1 MSALLLSL
9 FIVNL
14 GIALGAG
21 LYESRIVVPQ
31 WLIRSADGRTHWNA
45 AAAVAANVGLRFWVY
60 VTTGPLTLLTFANLF
75 AALQAVGPARNWWLT
90 AVIAAAL
97 DRASTFGYFIPT
109 MLRLT
114 RPDGPTGDEAARLA
128 TKWAQLDYI
137 RHGLTLAALV
147 AALCALTLLTET
159 GR

>member
-31 WLIRSADGRTHWNA
+31 WLIRSSDGRTHWNA

-75 AALQAVGPARNWWLT
+75 AALQAAGPARNWWLT

-114 RPDGPTGDEAARLA
+114 RPDGPTGTDAARIA
-128 TKWAQLDYI
+128 TQWARLDYV
-137 RHGLTLAALV
+137 RHCLTLVALV
-147 AALCALTLLTET
+147 AALRALTLLTET
-159 GR
+159 G

>member
-1 MSALLLSL
+1 MARPFLRRSDPVERCFGRGSQRGPSLL
-9 FIVNL
+9 
-14 GIALGAG
+14 G
-21 LYESRIVVPQ
+21 LCQTV
-31 WLIRSADGRTHWNA
+31 
-45 AAAVAANVGLRFWVY
+45 
-60 VTTGPLTLLTFANLF
+60 PLTLLTFANLF
-75 AALQAVGPARNWWLT
+75 AALQAVGLARHWWLV
-90 AVIAAAL
+90 AVVAAAL

-114 RPDGPTGDEAARLA
+114 RPDGPTGAEAASIA
-128 TKWAQLDYI
+128 TQWAQLDYI

>member
-9 FIVNL
+9 FIINL
-14 GIALGAG
+14 GISLGAG
-21 LYESRIVVPQ
+21 VYESRIVVPQ
-31 WLIRSADGRTHWNA
+31 WLVRSSDGRTHWNV

-60 VTTGPLTLLTFANLF
+60 VTTVPLTLLTFANLF

-97 DRASTFGYFIPT
+97 DRASTFGYFVPT

-114 RPDGPTGDEAARLA
+114 RPDGPTGDDAARIA

-147 AALCALTLLTET
+147 SALCALTLLTEP